1 MNSKNNEVFFLQK
14 DKVAFLL
21 IDVQESLM
29 KAVQDRTIIETNMK
43 LLLHLS
49 KIMNIPVTVTTQ
61 NAKNL
66 GPTIDSLINLLP
78 EDQKI
83 YDKLVFSCLRVE
95 SVLEEIKNRG
105 VLILFGVEAHIC
117 VFQTAIQALS
127 KGYEV
132 IVINDAVSS
141 RVDSNKQTGLK
152 RMEKSGVM
160 LYSTEMVIYELLG
173 QAGTENFR
181 RMLPYLR
188 DPNNG

>member
-1 MNSKNNEVFFLQK
+1 MNSKNNDVFFLRK
-14 DKVAFLL
+14 EEVAFLL

-29 KAVQDRTIIETNMK
+29 KAVQDRSVIETNMK

-61 NAKNL
+61 NAEKL
-66 GPTIDSLINLLP
+66 GPIIDSLINLLP

-95 SVLEEIKNRG
+95 PVLEEIKNKKII
-105 VLILFGVEAHIC
+105 ILFGVEAHIC
-117 VFQTAIQALS
+117 VFQTAMQALFN
-127 KGYEV
+127 GYKV
-132 IVINDAVSS
+132 IVVNDAVSS

-152 RMEKSGVM
+152 RMEKSDVV
-160 LYSTEMVIYELLG
+160 LYSTEMIIYELLG

-181 RMLPYLR
+181 AMLPYLK
-188 DPNNG
+188 DSEKA

>member
-1 MNSKNNEVFFLQK
+1 MNSKNNDVFFLRK
-14 DKVAFLL
+14 EEVAFLL

-29 KAVQDRTIIETNMK
+29 KAVQDRSVIETNMK

-61 NAKNL
+61 NAEKL
-66 GPTIDSLINLLP
+66 GPIIGSLINLLP

-95 SVLEEIKNRG
+95 PVLEEIKNKKII
-105 VLILFGVEAHIC
+105 ILFGVEAHIC
-117 VFQTAIQALS
+117 VFQTAMQALFN
-127 KGYEV
+127 GYKV
-132 IVINDAVSS
+132 IVVNDAVSS

-152 RMEKSGVM
+152 RMEKSDVV
-160 LYSTEMVIYELLG
+160 LYSTEMIIYELLG

-181 RMLPYLR
+181 AMLPYLK
-188 DPNNG
+188 DSEKA